1 MSVGTLVTGSQ
12 GIATLAVPSGQVSPI
27 CSGCYDGGWP
37 QQSWSPFQDEIA
49 WIAPSGMAGTSEVF
63 KAPTGLQPVPAVLG
77 TLSPGSRNSLLIRS
91 RADANRPFVAG
102 ASFGT
107 QPGIQTPRGLIP
119 LNFDPLLV
127 ASLNGAPGFASFQG
141 TLDVNGEASGTWDL
155 PAISGLSGT
164 RIYLAY
170 VTLDPSQPGGIRTI
184 SAALPVFI
192 QPPL

>member
-1 MSVGTLVTGSQ
+1 
-12 GIATLAVPSGQVSPI
+12 
-27 CSGCYDGGWP
+27 
-37 QQSWSPFQDEIA
+37 
-49 WIAPSGMAGTSEVF
+49 
-63 KAPTGLQPVPAVLG
+63 
-77 TLSPGSRNSLLIRS
+77 
-91 RADANRPFVAG
+91 
-102 ASFGT
+102 
-107 QPGIQTPRGLIP
+107 LIP